1 MTIEQV
7 PTGCNVDTDAA
18 TGSTGPAI
26 RIRPARREDVEA
38 VAPLILSAG
47 PDAFRYVFANGRG
60 IAPEGFIAR
69 GFVARGGGMSWRL
82 HWVVEVAGEVAAVAT
97 CFRGARALG
106 FTPADLAHIVASYGI
121 GATPGIVFRALK
133 MGQIIEVP
141 MHWRTAYIANVAVAP
156 AFQGRGIGASLLRHL
171 HEEARAMGMARCM
184 LDVSMENPRAEALYA
199 RLGYR
204 VVRERKSTL
213 RNAGGHVPGHRR
225 MVLEF

>member
-7 PTGCNVDTDAA
+7 PPGCNVDTADAHE
-18 TGSTGPAI
+18 PAGLSLH
-26 RIRPARREDVEA
+26 IRPARREDVEA
-38 VAPLILSAG
+38 VTPLILSAG
-47 PDAFRYVFANGRG
+47 PDAFHYVFANARG
-60 IAPEGFIAR
+60 YSPERFIAR
-69 GFVARGGGMSWRL
+69 GFAARGGGMSWRL
-82 HWVVEVAGEVAAVAT
+82 HRVVEVAGETAAVAA

-121 GATPGIVFRALK
+121 GATPGIVLRAIR

-141 MHWRTAYIANVAVAP
+141 FHWRTAYVANVGVAP

-213 RNAGGHVPGHRR
+213 RNAGGYVPGHRR